1 MSALQ
6 KLRDLIKP
14 DIEEIV
20 EQRIAE
26 RIPSIIEALYPSIME
41 HVANNLQ
48 LVNHGSSVYDGSP
61 KQELNAVSLQI
72 RIGPGA
78 VKYLGAAINTLDGHH
93 YTQRINA
100 LYAHIEQL
108 REKINKIEQH
118 ESTH

>member
-6 KLRDLIKP
+6 KIRDLIKP

-26 RIPSIIEALYPSIME
+26 RLPSIIEALYPSIME
-41 HVANNLQ
+41 HVANNLY
-48 LVNHGSSVYDGSP
+48 LVNHGSSVYDNSP

-72 RIGPGA
+72 RTSPGT
-78 VKYLGAAINTLDGHH
+78 VKYLGPTITTLDGHH

-100 LYAHIEQL
+100 LYTHIEQL
-108 REKINKIEQH
+108 NDKLSKLQH
-118 ESTH
+118 ESSH